1 MRKDKISTNSTT
13 AAVTQQVVA
22 NEPEKPKRKIMVGYI
37 RPENDRVKRLY
48 EQEAREKEEKERQK
62 QTEVNQIYHHRKIKR
77 TYFNRF
83 KKPRK

>member
-48 EQEAREKEEKERQK
+48 EQEAREKEEKERQ
-62 QTEVNQIYHHRKIKR
+62 
-77 TYFNRF
+77 
-83 KKPRK
+83 